1 MRDMALERGISL
13 IDLGKEAENDGGVI
27 DSILDERQ
35 KQFGL
40 TKDDFIID
48 GRLAFHFIPHALKI
62 FLTVDPEEAARR
74 IFEDKNRTSVVESHE
89 SMDEVIVKVKIRRTN
104 ENERY
109 MKYYGVHIYDMD
121 LYDIIIDTTKLSP
134 EQVANKVIMEIEKR
148 WNGQ

>member
-1 MRDMALERGISL
+1 MALERGISL
-13 IDLGKEAENDGGVI
+13 IDLGKEAENDEGII

-40 TKDDFIID
+40 TKDNFIID

-74 IFEDKNRTSVVESHE
+74 IFSDKNRTSVVESHE

-121 LYDIIIDTTKLSP
+121 LYDIVIDTT
-134 EQVANKVIMEIEKR
+134 
-148 WNGQ
+148 